1 MNTYTLKRGFDFDKI
16 DTSSIDVTT
25 SLKKNGNGEPP
36 SPKKNSLNKENII
49 EIIFQKMQQ
58 KGGFPSFSKQ
68 ISDINKILKLKYAS
82 AKDIANVIVKDF
94 TLSNK
99 ILKLVNSSF
108 YGQFSKDGISSV
120 EKAMIILGADQIQQ
134 AAASLMLFEHMQA
147 SSNSKELKTTAVKTF
162 MSGMLAKE
170 IAGEKS
176 YKDTEEFLI
185 CAMFYKLGENLI
197 AYYFAE
203 QRNIILRLSKTKEL
217 SENQVSRNVL
227 GITYQ
232 ELGIGVAKKWGLPE
246 NIIMSMH
253 VKKPMT
259 YTTTTF
265 AGSRIELLGTL
276 AALSNELCE
285 IQFSTTIKDKRSE
298 IRKVIRNY
306 HSKIG
311 IDNDMIG
318 NILSRVAKKIKTHS
332 SQLNIDMESFTMLS
346 EL

>member
-1 MNTYTLKRGFDFDKI
+1 MNADTLKRGFDFDRI
-16 DTSSIDVTT
+16 DTSSLEDSQIIKET
-25 SLKKNGNGEPP
+25 GNRPP
-36 SPKKNSLNKENII
+36 SRKVALTKENII

-134 AAASLMLFEHMQA
+134 AAASLMLFEHMQT
-147 SSNSKELKTTAVKTF
+147 SSNSQELKTTAVKTF
-162 MSGMLAKE
+162 MSGMIAKE
-170 IAGEKS
+170 IAEGKNYNS
-176 YKDTEEFLI
+176 TEEFLI

-197 AYYFAE
+197 AYYFE
-203 QRNIILRLSKTKEL
+203 EKRSIILKLSGNKEI
-217 SENQVSRNVL
+217 SDNMASRTVL

-246 NIIMSMH
+246 NIIFSMH
-253 VKKPMT
+253 VKKSVT
-259 YTTTTF
+259 HSATAF

-276 AALSNELCE
+276 ASFSNELCD
-285 IQFSTTIKDKRSE
+285 IQFSKTIKDKSTAIKR
-298 IRKVIRNY
+298 VVRNY
-306 HSKIG
+306 KGKLG
-311 IDNDMIG
+311 IDNDMISS
-318 NILSRVAKKIKTHS
+318 ILSRVAKKIKTHS
-332 SQLNIDMESFTMLS
+332 SQLNINVESFNMLS
-346 EL
+346 GL